1 MKVKKF
7 TKDLLVTSALAL
19 TIAAAPASSVR
30 AEAAQTNT
38 TYTVERND
46 NLSKIAKKVYGDE
59 RLWRVIY
66 NANSGTVKSDY
77 IIYRGQVLAIPSLDG
92 NPQQPS
98 QQTPA
103 PSAPAQTPAPAG
115 SAPSQQAQS
124 PAQQSPA
131 AQAQTPTQQA
141 QPQQAA
147 ADSAQE
153 QEYVLD
159 YNAIAP
165 WVDGGFIGNDE
176 SGAPVVM
183 ALNQADDYAIIIFGD
198 NSDMT
203 AVSFVGPIT
212 FSGDYATITDE
223 TNGMALTFSVTEA
236 GEGKLALDMGGVGR
250 AVITAAAKESVL
262 ETIRTAIENYRHIA

>member
-30 AEAAQTNT
+30 AEADQTNT

-98 QQTPA
+98 QQ
-103 PSAPAQTPAPAG
+103 
-115 SAPSQQAQS
+115 AQS

-147 ADSAQE
+147 ADSAQD

-183 ALNQADDYAIIIFGD
+183 ALNQANDYAIIIFGD

-223 TNGMALTFSVTEA
+223 TNGMALTFSVAEA
-236 GEGKLALDMGGVGR
+236 GDGKLALDMGDIGR
-250 AVITAAAKESVL
+250 AVITAATKESVL

>member
-103 PSAPAQTPAPAG
+103 PSVPAQTPAPAG

-131 AQAQTPTQQA
+131 APAQTPSQQS

-183 ALNQADDYAIIIFGD
+183 ALNQANDYAIIIFGD

-236 GEGKLALDMGGVGR
+236 GDGKLALDMGDIGR
-250 AVITAAAKESVL
+250 AVITAATKESVL

>member
-103 PSAPAQTPAPAG
+103 PAG

-124 PAQQSPA
+124 QAQQSPA
-131 AQAQTPTQQA
+131 AQAQTPSQQA

-183 ALNQADDYAIIIFGD
+183 ALNQANDYAIIIFGD

-223 TNGMALTFSVTEA
+223 TNGMALTFSVAEA
-236 GEGKLALDMGGVGR
+236 GDGKLALDMGDIGR
-250 AVITAAAKESVL
+250 AVITAATKESVL

>member
-92 NPQQPS
+92 NPQQ
-98 QQTPA
+98 TPA
-103 PSAPAQTPAPAG
+103 PSVPAQTPAPAG
-115 SAPSQQAQS
+115 SAPS
-124 PAQQSPA
+124 
-131 AQAQTPTQQA
+131 
-141 QPQQAA
+141 QQAA

-183 ALNQADDYAIIIFGD
+183 ALNQANDYAIIIFGD

-236 GEGKLALDMGGVGR
+236 GDGKLALDMGDIGR
-250 AVITAAAKESVL
+250 AVITAATKESVL